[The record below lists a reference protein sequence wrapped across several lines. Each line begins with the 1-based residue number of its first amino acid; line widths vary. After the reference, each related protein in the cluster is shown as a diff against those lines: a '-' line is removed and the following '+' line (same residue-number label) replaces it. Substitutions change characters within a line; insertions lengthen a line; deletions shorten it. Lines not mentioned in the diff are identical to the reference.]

1 MLIELD
7 GATGEGGGQ
16 ILRSALTLSMI
27 TGQPFRIKNIR
38 ANRSKPGLMRPHL
51 VAVQSAAAI
60 SDAVVTHAEV
70 GSTELSFAPKRVK
83 AGNYQ
88 FAIGTAGSCTL
99 VLQTLMLALLCA
111 DGPSTVRIS
120 GGTHNGM
127 APPAHFLQRAYC
139 RVLKSL
145 GASVEIELVRSG
157 FYPAG
162 GGVMIATIAPCA
174 QLQQIALMEPGAR
187 VAGFAEA
194 VIAGVALDVATRELD
209 VLGKGMG
216 WEASQ
221 LLVRG
226 LPGDQGPGNALMVTL
241 ESEHVTEVFTALG
254 ERSVRAETVAK
265 NVLQEVRRY
274 IASGAAVGE
283 HLADQVM
290 LPMAVAGGGCYT
302 TDTVSQHAITNAGV
316 IARFLP
322 VHIAFAT
329 LGGVDGAGTRHVV
342 TVRAVPAGNE
352 ANCGDFKT
360 V

>member
-1 MLIELD
+1 MMIELD
-7 GATGEGGGQ
+7 GAIGEGGGQ
-16 ILRSALTLSMI
+16 ILRSSLTLSMI

-38 ANRSKPGLMRPHL
+38 ANRSKPGLMRQHL

-70 GSTELSFAPKRVK
+70 GSTELTFAPKRIK
-83 AGNYQ
+83 AGDYQ

-99 VLQTLMLALLCA
+99 VLQTLLLALMHA

-127 APPAHFLQRAYC
+127 APPAHFLQRAYV
-139 RVLKSL
+139 RMLKAM
-145 GASVEIELVRSG
+145 GASVDIELVRAG

-162 GGVMIATIAPCA
+162 GGVMIATVAPCA
-174 QLQQIALMEPGAR
+174 QLKQLVLMGPGAR

-194 VIAGVALDVATRELD
+194 VIAGIPIDVATRELD
-209 VLGKGMG
+209 VIGKGMG
-216 WEASQ
+216 WQESQ

-226 LPGDQGPGNALMVTL
+226 LPGDQGPGNALMITL

-254 ERSVRAETVAK
+254 ERSVRAENVAK
-265 NVLQEVRRY
+265 QALQEARHY

-283 HLADQVM
+283 HLADQLM
-290 LPMAVAGGGCYT
+290 LPMALAGGGCFT
-302 TDTVSQHAITNAGV
+302 AQSVSQHSITNAEV

-322 VHIAFAT
+322 VRITFAQD
-329 LGGVDGAGTRHVV
+329 GGRH
-342 TVRAVPAGNE
+342 TVSVSASPA
-352 ANCGDFKT
+352 
-360 V
+360 

>member
-1 MLIELD
+1 MIELN

-27 TGQPFRIKNIR
+27 TGQPFRITNIR
-38 ANRSKPGLMRPHL
+38 ANRSKPGLMRQHL

-70 GSTELSFAPKRVK
+70 GSTELTFAPKRIK

-99 VLQTLMLALLCA
+99 VLQTLLLALVHA

-120 GGTHNGM
+120 GGSHNGM

-139 RVLKSL
+139 RMLQAMGVT
-145 GASVEIELVRSG
+145 VDIELVRAG

-162 GGVMIATIAPCA
+162 GGVMIATVAPCA
-174 QLQQIALMEPGAR
+174 RLQPLSLMEPGAR

-194 VIAGVALDVATRELD
+194 IIAGVPLNVATRELE
-209 VLGKGMG
+209 VVGKGMG
-216 WEASQ
+216 WDEPQ

-226 LPGDQGPGNALMVTL
+226 LPGDQGPGNALLITL
-241 ESEHVTEVFTALG
+241 EAEHVTEVFTALG
-254 ERSVRAETVAK
+254 EKSIRAESVAK
-265 NVLQEVRRY
+265 SVIQEARRY

-283 HLADQVM
+283 HLADQLL
-290 LPMAVAGGGCYT
+290 LPMALAGGGRFT
-302 TDTVSQHAITNAGV
+302 ADTISQHALTNAEV

-322 VHIAFAT
+322 VNITFAE
-329 LGGVDGAGTRHVV
+329 DGERPRHVV
-342 TVRAVPAGNE
+342 TVSARS
-352 ANCGDFKT
+352 D
-360 V
+360 